1 MSSPS
6 VLSLHGVHDLS
17 TVVATHAAML
27 EASAAGSLR
36 LDLEG
41 VESADVSFVQL
52 VLALRAALET
62 RGDTLEC
69 AVSPAVTEAFS
80 RCGAGLPAN

>member
-6 VLSLHGVHDLS
+6 VLTLHGAHDLS
-17 TVVATHAAML
+17 TSVATHAAML

-36 LDLEG
+36 LDLSG

-52 VLALRAALET
+52 VLALRAGLEA

-69 AVSPAVTEAFS
+69 LTSPAVVEAFS
-80 RCGAGLPAN
+80 RCGADLPAN